1 MIHFLNNKS
10 GIFNIY
16 IFVKAGSIFENP
28 EVYGISH
35 MLEHM
40 LFKRT
45 KHMTNEEILK
55 ESTKIGGG
63 FNAATDKDVTYYYF
77 KTSTENYR
85 RAIRIFAEI
94 LCMPGFKESDL
105 EAERHVVLEELNK
118 GLDNDDRLLWH
129 LSTLSVLESEHPYSK
144 KVIGTKETLLS
155 LKSKDLYDYF
165 DEHYNDYT
173 IVVNCER
180 SIQGDVKNLLQRLFR
195 NYLNKNKEACDET
208 VIPHE
213 IQRKVIVIHKP
224 LNQNSIVLT
233 FPLFESAL
241 CMKKVLLLEFISFV
255 LSGAGLYSLLTY
267 QLREKRGLIYNVSS
281 YNENMKYLSTFRISL
296 STTSQN
302 VEEILNIIFKVLNKL
317 RTKGLDNLSFF
328 KDSFYTAFKLNMS
341 SEDYRTLVIGTQI
354 YNTDGN
360 DVMDIDVVTDMIK
373 KINNSE
379 LIEMSKLIFDK
390 SNLGIVCVGDFQGV
404 QEMSKSIMQML

>member
-1 MIHFLNNKS
+1 
-10 GIFNIY
+10 
-16 IFVKAGSIFENP
+16 
-28 EVYGISH
+28 
-35 MLEHM
+35 
-40 LFKRT
+40 
-45 KHMTNEEILK
+45 MTNEEILK

-85 RAIRIFAEI
+85 RAIKIFAEI
-94 LCMPGFKESDL
+94 LCMPGFKQSDL
-105 EAERHVVLEELNK
+105 EAERHVILEELNT
-118 GLDNDDRLLWH
+118 GLDNDNRLLWH

-180 SIQGDVKNLLQRLFR
+180 SIQGDVRNLLQRLFK
-195 NYLNKNKEACDET
+195 NYLIKKPEGCDET

-213 IQRKVIVIHKP
+213 IQRKVIVINKP

-267 QLREKRGLIYNVSS
+267 QLREKRGLIYNVAS
-281 YNENMKYLSTFRISL
+281 YNDNMKYLSTFRISL

-317 RTKGLDNLSFF
+317 RTKGLENLSFF

-341 SEDYRTLVIGTQI
+341 SEDYRTLVIGAQI

-360 DVMDIDVVTDMIK
+360 DVMDIDIVSDMIK
-373 KINNSE
+373 KITNHE
-379 LIEMSKLIFDK
+379 LIEMSKTIFDK

-404 QEMSKSIMQML
+404 QEMSKSILQML